1 MGYEPGAARRLRLL
15 CATSRD
21 SQLRSILD
29 LLGDD
34 SMPSSP
40 RELLLSTFDETGGGG
55 PCDVSSTS
63 SNTINTTSN
72 NRPLGEGL
80 EALTAGLSAEETAMA
95 LLALSEHAGA
105 LRLVWEAHARGAITL
120 PPSVARRVAQA
131 RRAVPPFLGRDAG
144 RDVSRDIV
152 ADAATVVVYPQ
163 APSLGGA
170 R

>member
-29 LLGDD
+29 LLEDD
-34 SMPSSP
+34 AMPSTPP
-40 RELLLSTFDETGGGG
+40 REFLLSTFDDTESGG
-55 PCDVSSTS
+55 PCDVSPSRS
-63 SNTINTTSN
+63 FGGA
-72 NRPLGEGL
+72 LD
-80 EALTAGLSAEETAMA
+80 ALTAGLSAGETAMA

-131 RRAVPPFLGRDAG
+131 RRAVPPFLGRDSSGAVASH
-144 RDVSRDIV
+144 DVASHDIV
-152 ADAATVVVYPQ
+152 ADTATVVIYPQ